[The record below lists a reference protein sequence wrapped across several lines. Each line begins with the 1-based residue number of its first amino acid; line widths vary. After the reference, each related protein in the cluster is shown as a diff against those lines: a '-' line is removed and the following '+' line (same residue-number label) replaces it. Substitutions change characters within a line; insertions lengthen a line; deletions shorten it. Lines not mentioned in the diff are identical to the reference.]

1 MATLPQLTGL
11 APHLTWGSILD
22 ILLVAFLIYQLLLL
36 VRGTRAVTMMTG
48 VGALVVVFYIAHLG
62 NLRTLDWLV
71 GTILPYSIFALIVIF
86 QTEIRQALARLGRKL
101 TLSRGTHSHR
111 TRPAR

>member
-36 VRGTRAVTMMTG
+36 VRGTRAVTMMTRC
-48 VGALVVVFYIAHLG
+48 V
-62 NLRTLDWLV
+62 
-71 GTILPYSIFALIVIF
+71 
-86 QTEIRQALARLGRKL
+86 
-101 TLSRGTHSHR
+101 
-111 TRPAR
+111 